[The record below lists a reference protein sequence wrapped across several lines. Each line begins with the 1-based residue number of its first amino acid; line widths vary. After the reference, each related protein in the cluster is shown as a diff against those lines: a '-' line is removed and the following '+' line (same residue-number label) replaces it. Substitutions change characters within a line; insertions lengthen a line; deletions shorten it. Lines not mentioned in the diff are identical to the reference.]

1 MAFATEE
8 ERLAARRMAWN
19 KYNLQHREERRA
31 HNKLYSKRPEVK
43 ARRREAYARKVASRQ
58 MQGESVPTIQHRDAI
73 SESDIVVN
81 SSLG

>member
-43 ARRREAYARKVASRQ
+43 AKRREAYARKVASRQ
-58 MQGESVPTIQHRDAI
+58 MQRESTIQHRDAI
-73 SESDIVVN
+73 SESDIAVN
-81 SSLG
+81 S

>member
-43 ARRREAYARKVASRQ
+43 AKRREAYARKVASRT
-58 MQGESVPTIQHRDAI
+58 QGESTIQHRDAI
-73 SESDIVVN
+73 SESDIAVN
-81 SSLG
+81 S